1 VLFHVAVLQTY
12 QAGRWRLLPLR
23 GFH

>member
-12 QAGRWRLLPLR
+12 QAGSWRLLPLR